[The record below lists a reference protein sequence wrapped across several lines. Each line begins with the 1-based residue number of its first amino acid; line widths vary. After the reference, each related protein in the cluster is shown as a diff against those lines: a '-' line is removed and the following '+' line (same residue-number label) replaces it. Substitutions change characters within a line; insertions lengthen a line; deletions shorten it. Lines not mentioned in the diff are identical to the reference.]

1 MCRCLNQSVKISEA
15 KHWWR
20 QLLTLLVKSRAS
32 PALLLQKLV
41 RPSLQVYRSRR
52 KPAVAKKSTFL
63 AWCLRKVKLWLL
75 RNQTLGRKKTKAP
88 PPPWLRL
95 GHSYHNLKP
104 KLRCFKE
111 KQLSSS
117 ASERYRKL
125 IKMNIRSSS
134 FQWPENLAQ

>member
-1 MCRCLNQSVKISEA
+1 MVHADVACNLKMAFFLPESSAATQKLKLGRMNCWYRSDSSCRCLNQSVKISEA

-88 PPPWLRL
+88 PPPLVETWT
-95 GHSYHNLKP
+95 
-104 KLRCFKE
+104 
-111 KQLSSS
+111 
-117 ASERYRKL
+117 
-125 IKMNIRSSS
+125 
-134 FQWPENLAQ
+134 